1 MAKKQTF
8 GDKTGKAIAKGQN
21 TCIKIVRAGKSN
33 KNKDSI
39 RFSEEMH
46 SVPNGESVDNYVLNL
61 LGNSK

>member
-8 GDKTGKAIAKGQN
+8 GEKTGKAVAKEQK
-21 TCIKIVRAGKSN
+21 TCIKIVRTVKSN

-39 RFSEEMH
+39 RFSEEIH